1 MAAMAQEGKELQ
13 LMQKATLNRI
23 GSGHPDLQELKELLD
38 SRNNDKIIQFL
49 EFRPQVD
56 NFEVS

>member
-1 MAAMAQEGKELQ
+1 MAQEGKELQ
-13 LMQKATLNRI
+13 LMQMATLNRI